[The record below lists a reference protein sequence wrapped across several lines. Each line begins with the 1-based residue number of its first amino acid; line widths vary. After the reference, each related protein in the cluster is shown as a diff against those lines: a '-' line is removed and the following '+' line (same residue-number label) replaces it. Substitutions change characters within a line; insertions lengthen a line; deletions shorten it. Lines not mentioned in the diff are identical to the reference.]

1 MYMNIPLE
9 TFLQTYGYWVL
20 LIGTFLEGETVLVI
34 GGFAAHQ
41 GYLSLPLVILAA
53 FAGTLAGDQLFFFIG
68 RKKGKPFLD
77 KRPSWKPNI
86 ERAYNLLDRYQAL
99 LILGFRF
106 LYGMRTVTP
115 FVIGMSRVKTATF
128 IVLNAISAL
137 AWAVVFGTGGY
148 LFGAALEVFLKDVK
162 RYELLAFLGIFIAGC
177 AVWAIHFYRKRHTKK
192 AVSKETGEASKAPP
206 QSQ

>member
-1 MYMNIPLE
+1 MYMKMPLE

-20 LIGTFLEGETVLVI
+20 LIGTFFEGETVLVI
-34 GGFAAHQ
+34 GGFAAHR

-86 ERAYNLLDRYQAL
+86 EKAHNLLDRYQAL
-99 LILGFRF
+99 LIPGFRF

-128 IVLNAISAL
+128 IVLNAIGAL
-137 AWAVVFGTGGY
+137 VWAVVFGTGGY

-162 RYELLAFLGIFIAGC
+162 RYELLAFLGISLAGC
-177 AVWAIHFYRKRHTKK
+177 AVWTIRFYRNKHTKNGRIK
-192 AVSKETGEASKAPP
+192 KNW
-206 QSQ
+206 